1 MGTALHC
8 GVYCACSI
16 GENELSG
23 FSIKTLYERLLFC
36 YDRRNIKELVNGIT
50 DGLIGVT

>member
-23 FSIKTLYERLLFC
+23 FSIKTLYECLRFC
-36 YDRRNIKELVNGIT
+36 YDMHIIVELVNGIT
-50 DGLIGVT
+50 DELIGVT